1 MKKEED
7 NMEDATQAKTITSDD
22 DFVIAWQT
30 GTSAQQV
37 ADDLNLKRA
46 SVIQRACGLR
56 NKGVRLKK
64 FPRVNNGRQARGED
78 YYVNLLELAA
88 QHGELSAEVQQDEES
103 ANEDA
108 N

>member
-1 MKKEED
+1 MDE
-7 NMEDATQAKTITSDD
+7 ATQAKTITSDA
-22 DFVIAWQT
+22 DFVVAWQT

-78 YYVNLLELAA
+78 YYVDLNALAEE
-88 QHGELSAEVQQDEES
+88 HGELCAAKPETDDESTEE
-103 ANEDA
+103 AV
-108 N
+108 

>member
-1 MKKEED
+1 MDE
-7 NMEDATQAKTITSDD
+7 ATQAKTITSDA
-22 DFVIAWQT
+22 DFVVAWQN

-46 SVIQRACGLR
+46 AVIQRACGLR

-78 YYVNLLELAA
+78 YYVDLNALAEA
-88 QHGELSAEVQQDEES
+88 NGELCEMSEDEGPES
-103 ANEDA
+103 TNDA
-108 N
+108 A

>member
-1 MKKEED
+1 MDEAIE
-7 NMEDATQAKTITSDD
+7 AKTVTSDS

-30 GTSAQQV
+30 ANNADEV
-37 ADDLNLKRA
+37 AEALNLKRA

-78 YYVNLLELAA
+78 YYVNLLEVAA
-88 QHGELSAEVQQDEES
+88 QHGDLCEAKEVTEES
-103 ANEDA
+103 EATDEDE
-108 N
+108 